1 MFTWLCMCCRSAG
14 RDSTC
19 TSIPC
24 RVHVTC
30 VPCTTYSTLGTL
42 YHRHTNVWMHYGKLL
57 WDKNTEVGIPQLWVI
72 QSVLSSLFQRTEPH
86 VPCGIPLC
94 YSLRYT
100 IVTLSTASEQL
111 IPHTLYHNYSTT
123 VVQGVPLD
131 LNLWSK
137 LSTLHRPPGGA
148 VAPALWGIQTHGR
161 VSQ

>member
-1 MFTWLCMCCRSAG
+1 MKGQYMYQHSLLCACYVCAMYYIQHTGNTVPSSHQCVDALWQ
-14 RDSTC
+14 
-19 TSIPC
+19 
-24 RVHVTC
+24 VTVGQDYRGWDTPTLSHTEC
-30 VPCTTYSTLGTL
+30 SLQPQVPCS
-42 YHRHTNVWMHYGKLL
+42 
-57 WDKNTEVGIPQLWVI
+57 
-72 QSVLSSLFQRTEPH
+72 
-86 VPCGIPLC
+86 IPLC

-111 IPHTLYHNYSTT
+111 IPHALYHNYSTT

-161 VSQ
+161 ESQ